1 MPYYNEKLKAEAVMS
16 RPVTSLSKKA
26 SVLAISEVLRD
37 TNYNGFPVIDTLHG
51 DQRLVGLINRHHL
64 FAILRNLDKVPDC
77 ASRSNFLGRENS
89 IQYANTDPN

>member
-1 MPYYNEKLKAEAVMS
+1 MS

-26 SVLAISEVLRD
+26 SVLAISDALRD
-37 TNYNGFPVIDTLHG
+37 TLHNGFPVIDTLHG
-51 DQRLVGLINRHHL
+51 DQRLVGLITRHHL